1 MKFNLNKSIEV
12 LERTP
17 ITLLAM
23 LHNISLEWTN
33 ANEGGDTWCVY
44 DIIGHLIY
52 GEKTDWISRTE
63 ILVSNKPVKNFEA
76 FDRFAQFEESR
87 GKTLDQLLVE
97 FKELREKNIEKLL
110 LLNLTEEKFNLKG
123 FHPDLGE
130 VTLSQLISCWVV
142 HDLNHL
148 AQISRVMSKQY
159 REEVGPWIKFL
170 GILHK

>member
-1 MKFNLNKSIEV
+1 M
-12 LERTP
+12 
-17 ITLLAM
+17 
-23 LHNISLEWTN
+23 
-33 ANEGGDTWCVY
+33 
-44 DIIGHLIY
+44 
-52 GEKTDWISRTE
+52 
-63 ILVSNKPVKNFEA
+63 
-76 FDRFAQFEESR
+76 
-87 GKTLDQLLVE
+87 DQLLVE